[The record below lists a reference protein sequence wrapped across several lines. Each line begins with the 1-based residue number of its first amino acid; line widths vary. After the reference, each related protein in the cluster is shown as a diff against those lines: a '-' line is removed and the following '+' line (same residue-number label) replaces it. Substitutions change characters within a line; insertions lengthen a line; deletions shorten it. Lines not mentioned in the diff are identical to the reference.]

1 MKVAQVDKL
10 YTKLTPVEQAGL
22 AFEAIARND
31 DAELAVIVE
40 SVQQLDYR
48 CTHWEFRQRGW
59 CLLDLAKYYGVIYWK
74 TRAYM
79 GVAHAKFQE
88 GNNVN
93 DQKATFVF
101 LDRLLAMDVALTDV
115 CTKINIDV
123 MTVKKLALCE
133 DEAALSD
140 NGNPELVKE
149 YSELFMGI
157 IK

>member
-1 MKVAQVDKL
+1 MKAVQVDKL
-10 YTKLTPVEQAGL
+10 YSKLTPTEQAAL

-31 DAELAVIVE
+31 DSELAVIVD
-40 SVQQLDYR
+40 SVEQLDYR

-59 CLLDLAKYYGVIYWK
+59 CLLDLAKYYGLLYWK
-74 TRAYM
+74 TRTYM
-79 GVAHAKFQE
+79 EVVHSKFKE
-88 GNNVN
+88 VNNIQ

-133 DEAALSD
+133 DEAAFSE
-140 NGNPELVKE
+140 NSNPDLVKE

-157 IK
+157 IV